1 MTFGKAAG
9 ILVVLSLTAVGAAM
23 ARDSSGGT
31 AGVKGKPAHL
41 VKGDLVKGGKAAA
54 KTAVVPVTVRHV
66 QPQAPIVMGRS
77 VSLHHKTKLHHVKM
91 KPLDL
96 PASADGSN

>member
-23 ARDSSGGT
+23 ARDNSGGA

-54 KTAVVPVTVRHV
+54 KTAVVPVRHV